1 TAKYNFISFLPK
13 FLFEQFRRYANVF
26 FLFIALLQQI
36 PNVSPTG
43 RYTTAVPLV
52 FILLVSA
59 LKEIVE
65 DFKRHLA
72 DDAVNKS
79 VVLALR
85 DGEWKGVKWTQVT
98 VGDFVKI
105 TSGQFFP
112 ADLILLASRKSKSPF
127 YLCQCTKPCTYN
139 VQGVPGLPQTAE
151 MLTTKD
157 LRTMSGYVEC
167 ELPNRHLYEFTGNI
181 RVNNLKTLPLSPDQI
196 LLRGAMLKN
205 TTWVFGFVIYTGH
218 ETKLMMNSTAA
229 PLKRSTV
236 DKVTNTQIIMLFLLL
251 IVLALISS
259 VASELWTSQHAA
271 TDWYLGL
278 DDLSSNSNFGFNFLT
293 FIILYNNLIPISL
306 QVTLEMVRFIQA
318 SFINMDTE
326 MYHEETDTP
335 AMARTSNLNEELGQ
349 VKYIFSDKTGTLTCN
364 IMEFKRCSIAGRM
377 YGALPGRVLHCG
389 SLSLCSSLEDG
400 LDPKEIHDIL
410 QKNAPA
416 SAYVRD
422 FFTLMAVCHTVVP
435 ETDVDYRTIR
445 YQAASPDEGA
455 LVKGARDTGFVF
467 TTRTPH
473 FVIINV
479 LGVEEKYEIL
489 NVIEFTST
497 RKRMSVIVR
506 TPQGKIKLFCKGADT
521 VIYERLGSESQSFK
535 DINLKHLEEFASQGL
550 RTLCLAQAEISPVY
564 YEEWK
569 ASYHKAM
576 TSIQFKERKI
586 DDAAQLIETNLSLLG
601 STAIEDRLQ
610 DGVPETVADLLK
622 ADIKIWVLTGDK
634 QETAINIGYST
645 HLISQSMPLLVIN
658 EDSLDATR
666 EAIRRHVH
674 DFGDLLRKENELA
687 LVVDGKTLKY
697 ALSSDVRRD
706 FVDIA
711 LSCKVCIC
719 CRQKAEIVDMVK
731 SSTHCVTLAIG
742 DGANDVA
749 MIQVTARPTLAKRP
763 SSLLSSTYSHQM
775 SLCLFRFLRRLLFV
789 HGAWNHN
796 RMCRLI
802 LYSFHKNICLYV
814 IELWFAAVSGWSG
827 QTLFERWSIGMYN
840 VMFTAA
846 PPLAIGL
853 FDRTC
858 SAEVMM
864 KYPALY
870 KSSQNAE
877 GFNAKVFWVWIFDAI
892 YHSIILFW
900 LTMLGIKQ
908 GKSLSTLDGGYLM
921 FGNLV
926 YTYVVVTVCLKAGLE
941 MNSWTW
947 PAHLAIWGSIGMWIV
962 FLLIYC
968 NVWPVLPVAADMAG
982 LHIMIFSSGI
992 FWMGL
997 IIIPFM
1003 ALLADIIVIVIKR
1016 SCFKSLTEAV
1026 RESEIAHADPGP
1038 VILRGTKQNLA
1049 RPSRGNL
1056 G

>member
-1 TAKYNFISFLPK
+1 
-13 FLFEQFRRYANVF
+13 
-26 FLFIALLQQI
+26 
-36 PNVSPTG
+36 
-43 RYTTAVPLV
+43 
-52 FILLVSA
+52 
-59 LKEIVE
+59 
-65 DFKRHLA
+65 
-72 DDAVNKS
+72 
-79 VVLALR
+79 
-85 DGEWKGVKWTQVT
+85 
-98 VGDFVKI
+98 
-105 TSGQFFP
+105 
-112 ADLILLASRKSKSPF
+112 
-127 YLCQCTKPCTYN
+127 
-139 VQGVPGLPQTAE
+139 
-151 MLTTKD
+151 
-157 LRTMSGYVEC
+157 
-167 ELPNRHLYEFTGNI
+167 
-181 RVNNLKTLPLSPDQI
+181 
-196 LLRGAMLKN
+196 
-205 TTWVFGFVIYTGH
+205 
-218 ETKLMMNSTAA
+218 
-229 PLKRSTV
+229 
-236 DKVTNTQIIMLFLLL
+236 
-251 IVLALISS
+251 
-259 VASELWTSQHAA
+259 
-271 TDWYLGL
+271 
-278 DDLSSNSNFGFNFLT
+278 
-293 FIILYNNLIPISL
+293 
-306 QVTLEMVRFIQA
+306 
-318 SFINMDTE
+318 
-326 MYHEETDTP
+326 
-335 AMARTSNLNEELGQ
+335 
-349 VKYIFSDKTGTLTCN
+349 
-364 IMEFKRCSIAGRM
+364 
-377 YGALPGRVLHCG
+377 
-389 SLSLCSSLEDG
+389 
-400 LDPKEIHDIL
+400 
-410 QKNAPA
+410 
-416 SAYVRD
+416 
-422 FFTLMAVCHTVVP
+422 
-435 ETDVDYRTIR
+435 
-445 YQAASPDEGA
+445 
-455 LVKGARDTGFVF
+455 
-467 TTRTPH
+467 
-473 FVIINV
+473 
-479 LGVEEKYEIL
+479 
-489 NVIEFTST
+489 
-497 RKRMSVIVR
+497 
-506 TPQGKIKLFCKGADT
+506 KIKLFCKGADT

-569 ASYHKAM
+569 ASYHKAV

-749 MIQVTARPTLAKRP
+749 MIQVTAPPPHRPWLLRP
-763 SSLLSSTYSHQM
+763 SSLLSSTYSCQM
-775 SLCLFRFLRRLLFV
+775 RLCLFRFLRRLLFV

-1038 VILRGTKQNLA
+1038 VILRGTKQK
-1049 RPSRGNL
+1049 
-1056 G
+1056 

>member
-1 TAKYNFISFLPK
+1 MASDVTESARLNQRGAFRPLSYGAADREPLCKSRNDHLFCDDSEAAEEDDKQSGASDHHDSGEHRTIYINAPQKHKFCSNAISTAKYNVLSFLPK

-52 FILLVSA
+52 FILVVSA

-72 DDAVNKS
+72 DDAVNNS
-79 VVLALR
+79 IVLALR
-85 DGEWKGVKWTQVT
+85 DGEWKGIRWTQVM
-98 VGDFVKI
+98 VGDFLKI

-112 ADLILLASRKSKSPF
+112 ADLVLLSSSEP
-127 YLCQCTKPCTYN
+127 
-139 VQGVPGLPQTAE
+139 QGMCYIETANLDGETNLKIRQGLPQTAGL
-151 MLTTKD
+151 LTTKS
-157 LRTMSGYVEC
+157 LVEMQGHVEC

-181 RVNNLKTLPLSPDQI
+181 HIITPKPTKTSPLSPDQI

-205 TTWVFGFVIYTGH
+205 TTWAFGVVIYTGH

-259 VASELWTSQHAA
+259 VASEIWTAKHAA

-278 DDLSSNSNFGFNFLT
+278 DDLSSNSNFCYNFLT

-306 QVTLEMVRFIQA
+306 QA
-318 SFINMDTE
+318 A
-326 MYHEETDTP
+326 TP
-335 AMARTSNLNEELGQ
+335 
-349 VKYIFSDKTGTLTCN
+349 
-364 IMEFKRCSIAGRM
+364 
-377 YGALPGRVLHCG
+377 
-389 SLSLCSSLEDG
+389 
-400 LDPKEIHDIL
+400 
-410 QKNAPA
+410 
-416 SAYVRD
+416 YVRE

-435 ETDVDYRTIR
+435 EIDSETNYIK

-455 LVKGARDTGFVF
+455 LVKGAREVGFVF
-467 TTRTPH
+467 TTRTPTH
-473 FVIINV
+473 VTVNIFGSN
-479 LGVEEKYEIL
+479 EQYEIL

-497 RKRMSVIVR
+497 RKRMSVVVR

-521 VIYERLGSESQSFK
+521 VIYERLGAESQSFK

-550 RTLCLAQAEISPVY
+550 RTLCLAEADISPEY

-569 ASYHKAM
+569 NTYHKAT
-576 TSIQFKERKI
+576 TSLQMRERKI
-586 DDAAQLIETNLSLLG
+586 EDAAQLIEANLSLLG

-610 DGVPETVADLLK
+610 DVSINGTSFRLL
-622 ADIKIWVLTGDK
+622 DK
-634 QETAINIGYST
+634 LFVYILFTESIGYST
-645 HLISQSMPLLVIN
+645 RLISQSMPLLVIN
-658 EDSLDATR
+658 EDSLDGTR
-666 EAIRRHVH
+666 EAVRKHAH

-687 LVVDGKTLKY
+687 LIIDGKTLKY

-706 FVDIA
+706 FIDIS

-719 CRQKAEIVDMVK
+719 CRVSPMQKAEVVEMVK

-749 MIQVTARPTLAKRP
+749 MIQSAHVGIGISGMEGLQAACA
-763 SSLLSSTYSHQM
+763 SDYSIAQ
-775 SLCLFRFLRRLLFV
+775 FRFLRRLLFV

-877 GFNAKVFWVWIFDAI
+877 GFNAKVFWVWIIDAI
-892 YHSIILFW
+892 YHSIVLFW

-908 GKSLSTLDGGYLM
+908 DVAWSNGRDGGYLM
-921 FGNLV
+921 FGNMV

-947 PAHLAIWGSIGMWIV
+947 PAHMAIWGSIGMWIM

-968 NVWPVLPVAADMAG
+968 NIWPVLPIAPDMAG
-982 LHIMIFSSGI
+982 MHIMIFSSGI

-997 IIIPFM
+997 VIIPFM
-1003 ALLADIIVIVIKR
+1003 ALLADVIVIV
-1016 SCFKSLTEAV
+1016 
-1026 RESEIAHADPGP
+1026 
-1038 VILRGTKQNLA
+1038 
-1049 RPSRGNL
+1049 
-1056 G
+1056 